1 VITAIQF
8 PAPGVW
14 SFSDIAECEC
24 L

>member
-1 VITAIQF
+1 MSLHILHSMITVIQF

-14 SFSDIAECEC
+14 SI